1 MTTYL
6 LSFTEMK
13 SPLEMPLGMIGMR
26 ISIPGPD
33 DEGSDGDNNRE
44 ATANLLLS
52 SDEVAVSTSEIAAE
66 GSTNLPAASTPAL
79 QMLDDIC
86 KANFKHRIRTAITS
100 LKEFAKGIKYDPTQ
114 QGGRSTYPL
123 SYSF

>member
-1 MTTYL
+1 MP
-6 LSFTEMK
+6 
-13 SPLEMPLGMIGMR
+13 SPN
-26 ISIPGPD
+26 
-33 DEGSDGDNNRE
+33 DEGSDEDNNRE

-52 SDEVAVSTSEIAAE
+52 SDEIAVSSSSEIAAE
-66 GSTNLPAASTPAL
+66 GSTHLLAASKPAL

-114 QGGRSTYPL
+114 EGGRLTYPL
-123 SYSF
+123 SYSFWFLLCRVSTDDLTESYMAAIPQ